1 MASHRSA
8 RQAGYPPGG
17 PPAEQSM
24 RQIVEKK
31 MLEARVV
38 APTQNISHKLA
49 DVHDFPAVKA
59 FLENVDKE
67 ISDRNKLWVPETEAW
82 LGRQFKTD
90 SIAAH
95 THQLVLNSH
104 ELQVH
109 IVMGCEVLTHFVNYQ
124 DWKQAFFK
132 AAFPNGIQT
141 TVGDYARNIC
151 IKPSD
156 PKMATCCVDL
166 QRKLQAAFALLH
178 EPFVVPEYLQVQR
191 ILQAIPK
198 HERAEVYA
206 DRKTSPVEFAEGD
219 KVWLSTEHLLI
230 RNQPARKFRQR
241 YIGPYPVTAKI
252 SSQAYRL
259 RLPPTFD
266 CHNVFHISRLRQ
278 CVNPDAQPDTI
289 PSSVEP
295 PVDEFVV
302 ERVLDFSIERR
313 EDLYKRG
320 LCLVFLVD
328 DVMGVGEDP
337 VGEDGMDI
345 DAPAWPPAG
354 VEPAMRA

>member
-31 MLEARVV
+31 MVEARVV

-67 ISDRNKLWVPETEAW
+67 ISDRDKLWVPETEAW

-95 THQLVLNSH
+95 THQLVLNNH

-132 AAFPNGIQT
+132 AAFPKGIQT
-141 TVGDYARNIC
+141 TVGDYARDIC

-178 EPFVVPEYLQVQR
+178 ELFAVPEYLQVQC

-198 HERAEVYA
+198 HERAEVQKMANHANEAVSTHEVLFRHLSAIDEEHGLAVEIAQRRQANIKKHKRRYEEYSG
-206 DRKTSPVEFAEGD
+206 RCHMPTSTNSWSRNNGA
-219 KVWLSTEHLLI
+219 STSS
-230 RNQPARKFRQR
+230 ARVNRPPKKSRFS
-241 YIGPYPVTAKI
+241 GECAKCGKKAT
-252 SSQAYRL
+252 QFMNA
-259 RLPPTFD
+259 
-266 CHNVFHISRLRQ
+266 
-278 CVNPDAQPDTI
+278 
-289 PSSVEP
+289 
-295 PVDEFVV
+295 
-302 ERVLDFSIERR
+302 
-313 EDLYKRG
+313 
-320 LCLVFLVD
+320 
-328 DVMGVGEDP
+328 
-337 VGEDGMDI
+337 
-345 DAPAWPPAG
+345 
-354 VEPAMRA
+354 AMRLNMTKNISKPKCQLTS